1 MRILLINGNT
11 TPFVTETAA
20 AEARRVAAAGTE
32 IVAVTGRTGAR
43 IITTRFENAIAQ
55 REMVALAARH
65 SGGMDA
71 VLIAVSYDT
80 TLPALRELLTIPVV
94 GMTEAALATA
104 HLIGGRIGLVT
115 MTRRA
120 QPVYRELVEGYG
132 LARRVCGWRTIDD
145 TRAYAPGDTSA
156 VDALLVEACNDLVER
171 DLAEVIV
178 LLGAV
183 MAGAPLRLQ
192 DRVPVPLLDGIA
204 CGVVQAEVLVRLNRP
219 KPLVGSYA
227 LPGFR
232 HLDGVEPE
240 ITELLRRQAE
250 R

>member
-20 AEARRVAAAGTE
+20 AEARRVAAPGTE
-32 IVAVTGRTGAR
+32 IVAVTGTTGAR

-65 SGGMDA
+65 VDGMDA

-80 TLPALRELLTIPVV
+80 ALPALRELLPIPVV

-132 LARRVCGWRTIDD
+132 LAGRVCGWRTIDD

-171 DLAEVIV
+171 ELAEVIV

-192 DRVPVPLLDGIA
+192 DGVPVPLLDGIA
-204 CGVVQAEVLVRLNRP
+204 CGVAQAEVLVRLNRP
-219 KPLVGSYA
+219 KPQVGSYA

-250 R
+250 S

>member
-20 AEARRVAAAGTE
+20 AEARRVASPGTE
-32 IVAVTGRTGAR
+32 IHPVTGTTGAQV
-43 IITTRFENAIAQ
+43 ITTRFENAIAQ

-65 SGGMDA
+65 SQGADA

-80 TLPALRELLTIPVV
+80 ALPALRELMTVPVV

-120 QPVYRELVEGYG
+120 QPAYRELVEGYG
-132 LARRVCGWRTIDD
+132 LAVRVCGWRTIDD
-145 TRAYAPGDTSA
+145 TRAYAPGDTTA
-156 VDALLVEACNDLVER
+156 VDELLTEACLDLVER
-171 DLAEVIV
+171 DLAEIIV

-204 CGVVQAEVLVRLNRP
+204 CGVAQAEVLVRLNRP

-227 LPGFR
+227 LPGLR

-240 ITELLRRQAE
+240 ITDLLRRQAE